1 MNKAEEIAG
10 ILLPAKANEADK
22 KKPPREREEGGGD
35 QTPHEVKQYYSWVS
49 HFFLRK
55 LKILKTGLI
64 KSPIF

>member
-35 QTPHEVKQYYSWVS
+35 QTPHEVKQYYS
-49 HFFLRK
+49 
-55 LKILKTGLI
+55 
-64 KSPIF
+64 